1 MSQSTSPFR
10 NRVYGTALVCRT
22 WKVSRATVYRHG
34 TTAYAD
40 PDVARPSLRRGPVG
54 ACADQDLLVH
64 IKAEIQASPF
74 QGEGYRKIWARLRY
88 KGVRT
93 AARRVRRVMK
103 ENGLLAPHRPRVRP
117 EHLHDGT
124 IVTERVDEVWGT
136 DMTQT
141 VTTDQGRAY
150 VFIAVDHCSGELI
163 GTHASHQATRWEALE
178 PIRQGVARHFGGLA
192 QDRALGLKLRH
203 DHGSNYMSDDFQQE
217 IKFFGIASSPA
228 YVRQPE
234 GNGVA
239 ERTIRMLKEQLLWV
253 RFFATVEELRL
264 GLATFATQYNDAWL
278 RQRHGHKTP
287 NQIRAEQRGLAAHVA
302 TGLKMAA

>member
-1 MSQSTSPFR
+1 MSQSTSPSR

-22 WKVSRATVYRHG
+22 SKVSRATVYRHG
-34 TTAYAD
+34 TAACAD
-40 PDVARPSLRRGPVG
+40 PDVARPALRRGPVG
-54 ACADQDLLVH
+54 ACADKDLLVH
-64 IKAEIQASPF
+64 IKTEIEASPF

-141 VTTDQGRAY
+141 VTKDQGRAY

-253 RFFATVEELRL
+253 RFFTTVEELRL

-278 RQRHGHKTP
+278 RQRHVHKTP
-287 NQIRAEQRGLAAHVA
+287 NQIRAEQRGLATNVA
-302 TGLKMAA
+302 TGLKIAA

>member
-34 TTAYAD
+34 TTACAD

-64 IKAEIQASPF
+64 ITAEIQASPF

-141 VTTDQGRAY
+141 VTKDQGRAY

-217 IKFFGIASSPA
+217 LKFFGIASSPA

-253 RFFATVEELRL
+253 RFFTTVEELRL

-287 NQIRAEQRGLAAHVA
+287 NQIRAEQRGLATNVA
-302 TGLKMAA
+302 TGLKIAA

>member
-1 MSQSTSPFR
+1 MSKSTSPSR
-10 NRVYGTALVCRT
+10 YKVYGTALVCRT
-22 WKVSRATVYRHG
+22 WKLSRATVYCHG
-34 TTAYAD
+34 I
-40 PDVARPSLRRGPVG
+40 VARPDPDLNKPSLRCGPVG

-64 IKAEIQASPF
+64 IKAEIEASPF

-103 ENGLLAPHRPRVRP
+103 DNGLLAPHRPPVRP

-253 RFFATVEELRL
+253 RFFTTVEELRL

-287 NQIRAEQRGLAAHVA
+287 NQIRAEQRGLATNVA
-302 TGLKMAA
+302 TGLKIAA